1 MKHWVKGTFKGRLFT
16 TNHLEKKNLMYH
28 NQSHSLYQIC
38 CDCTDE
44 SLLNNTLRVKKQ
56 KTKQWKSTAGMSVG
70 RESLTGLSP
79 GTLFPW

>member
-1 MKHWVKGTFKGRLFT
+1 
-16 TNHLEKKNLMYH
+16 MYH
-28 NQSHSLYQIC
+28 NQSHSLYPIC

-44 SLLNNTLRVKKQ
+44 SLLNNTLKVKKQ